1 MKRIVVLSDMQIPYN
16 DKRATRAVMNFVAD
30 YEPDELFCVG
40 DEADSPEPSRWNKGL
55 AGEFEGTLQK
65 GLDETTKIMSGFKE
79 ALGDK
84 PFHTMRS
91 NHGDRIQN
99 YVTRFAPALASLR
112 DLEYSK
118 LLRYRENEITYH
130 NKFYQFA
137 PGWILAHGDEG
148 RANKQPGGTALTLA
162 KQIGSSVV
170 CGHTH
175 KQGIQHEH
183 TGFGGVINHRLY
195 GVEVGHLM
203 DLAQAH
209 YLGQTGANWQQ
220 GFTILYQRR
229 GNVTPVNVPI
239 NGRSFVVEGKVYE
252 F

>member
-30 YEPDELFCVG
+30 YQPDELFCVG

-65 GLDETTKIMSGFKE
+65 GLDDTTKTMVGFKE

-91 NHGDRIQN
+91 NHGDRVEN
-99 YVTRFAPALASLR
+99 YVRRYAPALSSLR

-118 LLRYRENEITYH
+118 LLGYRENEITYH
-130 NKFYQFA
+130 NKFYQFT

-148 RANKQPGGTALTLA
+148 RANKSPGGTALTLA
-162 KQIGSSVV
+162 KQIGASVV

-183 TGFGGVINHRLY
+183 VGFGGTINQRLY

-203 DLAQAH
+203 DLPQAH

-220 GFTILYQRR
+220 GFTILYTRR

-239 NGRSFVVEGKVYE
+239 NGRSFVVEGQVYE

>member
-1 MKRIVVLSDMQIPYN
+1 MKRIVVLSDMQIPYQ

-65 GLDETTKIMSGFKE
+65 GLDETIKVMTGFKE

-130 NKFYQFA
+130 DKFYQFT

-162 KQIGSSVV
+162 KQIGASVI

-183 TGFGGVINHRLY
+183 TGFGSQIRHKLY

-203 DLAQAH
+203 DLPQAH

-220 GFTILYQRR
+220 GFTILYTRR